1 MAVITVTNRL
11 IDITVSGGDTEVKFD
26 RSYQRFALKSEDAL
40 SLKDAENEYKTSD
53 GNGVARMNFGVGT
66 DTITVSG
73 SGTGRLW
80 AGMSFDDCPFVNAGK
95 GGGSSFIGVTTTAIT
110 DGSTTSPI
118 TIDGKSVTP
127 KMGDVVIYNQTE
139 FVWDGSKWNQFGNP
153 VNDVGQKYYVSG
165 VAKGEIFN
173 NYSGSSANVASGGS
187 SHAEGSGTTASGYHS
202 HAEGYGTKATNIY
215 AHAEGWLSEAS
226 ERAAHAEGYETKAT
240 AYYSHAEGEASKAT
254 SSHAHAEGQKT
265 TASNVCSHSE
275 GYYTTAAGAYSHSEG
290 ERATANAQASHA
302 EGKSTV
308 ASGSYSHAEGY
319 GTTTT
324 GDASHVGG
332 KYNDYQ
338 TGDLFE
344 IGNGTGD
351 NNRSN
356 IVEVSETYLNVNGDL
371 KKNGVPLGSLSM
383 QSSASGSYTPAGSVA
398 VTPTTSSISAV
409 ATVGTLPSMIYDS
422 ANESITFDPG
432 TLPTI
437 SSETVMTGA
446 SAAFTGTAGT
456 VTVS

>member
-118 TIDGKSVTP
+118 MIDGKSITP

-153 VNDVGQKYYVSG
+153 INDVGQKYYFSG
-165 VAKGEIFN
+165 VSMGEIFN
-173 NYSGSSANVASGGS
+173 AYSGVFANKASGIS
-187 SHAEGSGTTASGYHS
+187 SHAEGMGTTASGDRS
-202 HAEGYGTKATNIY
+202 HAEGDRTT
-215 AHAEGWLSEAS
+215 AS
-226 ERAAHAEGYETKAT
+226 GNS
-240 AYYSHAEGEASKAT
+240 SHAEGNQTTASGNR
-254 SSHAHAEGQKT
+254 SHAEGQST
-265 TASNVCSHSE
+265 TASGNE
-275 GYYTTAAGAYSHSEG
+275 
-290 ERATANAQASHA
+290 SHA
-302 EGKSTV
+302 EGVGTV
-308 ASGSYSHAEGY
+308 ASEQ
-319 GTTTT
+319 
-324 GDASHVGG
+324 ASHVSG
-332 KYNDYQ
+332 KYNDFK

-344 IGNGTGD
+344 IGNGTSR
-351 NNRSN
+351 NARSN
-356 IVEVSETYLNVNGDL
+356 IVEVSSTYLNVNGDL
-371 KKNGVPLGSLSM
+371 KKNGVALGSLSM
-383 QSSASGSYTPAGSVA
+383 QSSASGSYTPEGSVA

>member
-11 IDITVSGGDTEVKFD
+11 IDITLSGGDTEVKFD

-53 GNGVARMNFGVGT
+53 GNGIARMNFGVGT

-73 SGTGRLW
+73 SGSGRLW

-127 KMGDVVIYNQTE
+127 KMGDMVIYKQTE

-173 NYSGSSANVASGGS
+173 SYAKNKASG
-187 SHAEGSGTTASGYHS
+187 E
-202 HAEGYGTKATNIY
+202 
-215 AHAEGWLSEAS
+215 
-226 ERAAHAEGYETKAT
+226 
-240 AYYSHAEGEASKAT
+240 
-254 SSHAHAEGQKT
+254 
-265 TASNVCSHSE
+265 
-275 GYYTTAAGAYSHSEG
+275 
-290 ERATANAQASHA
+290 
-302 EGKSTV
+302 
-308 ASGSYSHAEGY
+308 YSHAEGY
-319 GTTTT
+319 LTEASGNKSHAEGWRTHAT
-324 GDASHVGG
+324 GDYSHTEGDGTGASGWAAHAEGRTSNATGDYSHAENAGYATGENSHAEGDAIADGYASHAEGYMAHARGEESHAEGNTTEATGGASHAEGSNTTASGHYSHAEGYHTVALGDGSHASG
-332 KYNDYQ
+332 KYNDFQ

-344 IGNGTGD
+344 IGNGTD
-351 NNRSN
+351 DHHRSN

-371 KKNGVPLGSLSM
+371 KKNGVALGSLSM
-383 QSSASGSYTPAGSVA
+383 QSSASGSYTPEGSVA

>member
-11 IDITVSGGDTEVKFD
+11 IDITLSGGDTEVKFD

-127 KMGDVVIYNQTE
+127 KMGDMVIYNQTE

-153 VNDVGQKYYVSG
+153 INDVGQKYYVSD

-173 NYSGSSANVASGGS
+173 AYSSYYKNIASG
-187 SHAEGSGTTASGYHS
+187 E
-202 HAEGYGTKATNIY
+202 
-215 AHAEGWLSEAS
+215 
-226 ERAAHAEGYETKAT
+226 
-240 AYYSHAEGEASKAT
+240 
-254 SSHAHAEGQKT
+254 
-265 TASNVCSHSE
+265 
-275 GYYTTAAGAYSHSEG
+275 
-290 ERATANAQASHA
+290 
-302 EGKSTV
+302 
-308 ASGSYSHAEGY
+308 YSHAEGY
-319 GTTTT
+319 RTQALGMAAHAEGSGAQAT
-324 GDASHVGG
+324 GDNSHAEGFSYATGEQSHAEGESYADGFNSHAEGYMSNAKGEESHAEGNTTEATGGASHAEGSNTTASGHYSHAEGYHTVALGDGSHASG
-332 KYNDYQ
+332 KYNDFQ

-344 IGNGTGD
+344 IGNGTD
-351 NNRSN
+351 DHHRSN
-356 IVEVSETYLNVNGDL
+356 IVEVSSTYLNVNGDL
-371 KKNGVPLGSLSM
+371 KKNGVALGSLSM
-383 QSSASGSYTPAGSVA
+383 QSSASGSYTPEGSVA

>member
-11 IDITVSGGDTEVKFD
+11 IDITLSGGDTEVKFD

-73 SGTGRLW
+73 SGSGRLW
-80 AGMSFDDCPFVNAGK
+80 AGMSFDDCPFVNADK

-127 KMGDVVIYNQTE
+127 KMGDMVIYNQTE
-139 FVWDGSKWNQFGNP
+139 FIWDGSKWNQFGNP
-153 VNDVGQKYYVSG
+153 VNDVGKKYYFSG
-165 VAKGEIFN
+165 VSKGEIFN
-173 NYSGSSANVASGGS
+173 AYSGVFANKASGIS
-187 SHAEGSGTTASGYHS
+187 SHAEGLGTTASGDES
-202 HAEGYGTKATNIY
+202 HAEGDRTT
-215 AHAEGWLSEAS
+215 AS
-226 ERAAHAEGYETKAT
+226 GNS
-240 AYYSHAEGEASKAT
+240 SHAEGNQTTASGNR
-254 SSHAHAEGQKT
+254 SHAEGQST
-265 TASNVCSHSE
+265 TASGNE
-275 GYYTTAAGAYSHSEG
+275 
-290 ERATANAQASHA
+290 SHA
-302 EGKSTV
+302 EGVGTV
-308 ASGSYSHAEGY
+308 ASEQ
-319 GTTTT
+319 
-324 GDASHVGG
+324 ASHVSG
-332 KYNDYQ
+332 KYNDFK

-344 IGNGTGD
+344 IGNGTSR
-351 NNRSN
+351 NARSN
-356 IVEVSETYLNVNGDL
+356 IVEVSSTYLNVNGDL
-371 KKNGVPLGSLSM
+371 KKNGIALGSLSM
-383 QSSASGSYTPAGSVA
+383 QSSASGSYTPEGSVA

>member
-11 IDITVSGGDTEVKFD
+11 IDITLSGGDTEVKFD

-73 SGTGRLW
+73 SGSGRLW
-80 AGMSFDDCPFVNAGK
+80 SGMSFDDCPFVNAGK

-127 KMGDVVIYNQTE
+127 KMGDMVIYNQTE

-153 VNDVGQKYYVSG
+153 VNDVGQKYYVSD

-173 NYSGSSANVASGGS
+173 AYSSYYKNIASGEYSHAEGYRTQALGTA
-187 SHAEGSGTTASGYHS
+187 SHAEGSGAQATGDNSHAEGLAYAIGDSSHAEGFAYANGEQSHAEGESYADGFNS
-202 HAEGYGTKATNIY
+202 HAEGYM
-215 AHAEGWLSEAS
+215 AHARGEE
-226 ERAAHAEGYETKAT
+226 
-240 AYYSHAEGEASKAT
+240 SHAEGNTTEAT
-254 SSHAHAEGQKT
+254 G
-265 TASNVCSHSE
+265 
-275 GYYTTAAGAYSHSEG
+275 G
-290 ERATANAQASHA
+290 ASHA
-302 EGKSTV
+302 EGSNTT
-308 ASGSYSHAEGY
+308 ASGHYSHAEGY
-319 GTTTT
+319 HTVAS
-324 GDASHVGG
+324 GDGSHVSG
-332 KYNDYQ
+332 KYNDFQ

-344 IGNGTGD
+344 IGNGTD
-351 NNRSN
+351 DHHRSN

-432 TLPTI
+432 TLPTT